1 MSTPPLPVGFARTR
15 RHKLANELHS
25 LAIHVLRQARVA
37 DTETGL
43 SPQRLSVL
51 SVLAFG
57 GAKSIGDLATI
68 EQVSRPAI
76 STLVSAL
83 ENDGLARRERVSED
97 ARSVMVYATE
107 DGLNVMERGRRGRL
121 EIVAKRLARLTREE
135 LDIVERALSLLE

>member
-1 MSTPPLPVGFARTR
+1 MSTPPLPQGLARTR
-15 RHKLANELHS
+15 RNRLANELHS
-25 LAIHVLRQARVA
+25 LSIHVLRQARQA
-37 DTETGL
+37 DTEIGL

-83 ENDGLARRERVSED
+83 EDAGLARRERVSED
-97 ARSVMVYATE
+97 ARTVIVHATA
-107 DGLNVMERGRRGRL
+107 DGMKLMERGRRGRL
-121 EIVAKRLARLTREE
+121 EIVSKRLTKLTRED
-135 LDIVERALSLLE
+135 LDTVARALRLLE